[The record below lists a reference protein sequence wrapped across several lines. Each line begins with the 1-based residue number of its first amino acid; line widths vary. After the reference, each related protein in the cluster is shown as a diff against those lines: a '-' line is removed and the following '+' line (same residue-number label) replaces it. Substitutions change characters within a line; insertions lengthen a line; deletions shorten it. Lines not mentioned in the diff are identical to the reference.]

1 MARIMPAA
9 AAHDPE
15 LRPFFD
21 HVEDAIDRWIDRA
34 KLAA

>member
-1 MARIMPAA
+1 MATGASTPS
-9 AAHDPE
+9 
-15 LRPFFD
+15 FD